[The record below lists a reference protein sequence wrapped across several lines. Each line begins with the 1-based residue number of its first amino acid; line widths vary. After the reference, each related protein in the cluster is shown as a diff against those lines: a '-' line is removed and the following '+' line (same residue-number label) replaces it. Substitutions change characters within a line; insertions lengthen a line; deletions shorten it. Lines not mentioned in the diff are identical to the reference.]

1 MQQLS
6 DLGVGGML
14 LMYHTRLGH
23 GSLEAD
29 GHCDKQQSSALN
41 WRCHQVKGVGPAR
54 EGEGE
59 TAEAAAW
66 A

>member
-1 MQQLS
+1 MH
-6 DLGVGGML
+6 
-14 LMYHTRLGH
+14 HTRLGH

-41 WRCHQVKGVGPAR
+41 WGCHQVKGVGPAF
-54 EGEGE
+54 EGEGGE
-59 TAEAAAW
+59 TAEAAW